1 MRVPVVGLGETTLHW
16 AAQLGRNMALVSIDH
31 VFERWH
37 LEQADLYGL
46 SGRVSHVSALGVV
59 VEDFA
64 AAFGGD
70 AAAYGRMLASFRAL
84 VEPLVA
90 AGADVI
96 VPAGALPGL
105 LLRREV
111 GLTIG
116 HAPVVNCVA
125 VTLKATEAWVRVHR
139 LTGLEPSR
147 GPSFAL
153 APSGADRGLPSVR
166 RPRAGRRGAM
176 SGAVLVVGAT
186 GMLGG
191 RVCRLLL
198 QRGEEVRGLVRPGTS
213 PATRDALSAAGVHTV
228 AGDLERPDTLT
239 SALYRVDTVVS
250 TASSFPVDPRPD
262 AIARVDRDG
271 QVALVEAAGAAGVRR
286 FVYLSF
292 PPYPIAFPFQDA
304 KRAVEARLR
313 SSNLEAVVLQP
324 GKFMDVWFSPPL
336 GFDVAAGHV
345 RLYGGGT
352 APVSWV
358 AVGDVAEVTAQAVR
372 SPVAAGRT
380 FAFGGPEA
388 LAQREVVRSV
398 RGPVGSYV
406 HGRGRARRGARGD
419 APRRRDPDR
428 DLARRDPPRRDPPRP
443 PRRDR
448 DAGGVRL
455 RADQRRGVRRDR
467 RLIGTAADSR

>member
-1 MRVPVVGLGETTLHW
+1 
-16 AAQLGRNMALVSIDH
+16 
-31 VFERWH
+31 
-37 LEQADLYGL
+37 
-46 SGRVSHVSALGVV
+46 
-59 VEDFA
+59 
-64 AAFGGD
+64 
-70 AAAYGRMLASFRAL
+70 
-84 VEPLVA
+84 
-90 AGADVI
+90 
-96 VPAGALPGL
+96 
-105 LLRREV
+105 
-111 GLTIG
+111 
-116 HAPVVNCVA
+116 
-125 VTLKATEAWVRVHR
+125 
-139 LTGLEPSR
+139 
-147 GPSFAL
+147 
-153 APSGADRGLPSVR
+153 
-166 RPRAGRRGAM
+166 M

-304 KRAVEARLR
+304 KRTVEARLR

-324 GKFMDVWFSPPL
+324 GKFMDVWFSAPL

-388 LAQREVVRSV
+388 LAQRDVVRLFEARSGRTFTAEDV
-398 RGPVGSYV
+398 PVEALEGMHRG
-406 HGRGRARRGARGD
+406 GATPTEISLGGILLGATR
-419 APRRRDPDR
+419 PDR
-428 DLARRDPPRRDPPRP
+428 L
-443 PRRDR
+443 
-448 DAGGVRL
+448 DATETQAAFAYEPISVEEF
-455 RADQRRGVRRDR
+455 VE
-467 RLIGTAADSR
+467 TAG